1 MIDQFG
7 VTVDWR
13 GATIEALTTISLQA
27 DYSGCG
33 YLWVPEAWGLE
44 AFSTV
49 GRLISI
55 TKRIRVGTG
64 VVNIYSRTAGTLG
77 MGCATMNQMA
87 PGRFLLGLGV
97 SGDGLVESFHG
108 MKFERPFKRMQEYVE
123 CVRKIQSGEPVDY
136 EGEILRLS
144 RFRLFTSPVNPP
156 VPVYI
161 GAMGEKNLAFAG
173 KIADGAIVTCFP
185 VSKLPQSSEL
195 VNQSDAS
202 KKKKVFAF
210 IHMSLPSNERE
221 EAAAKLEVAKFISF
235 YVTSMGK
242 YYAQNLI
249 RLGFA
254 KEVEAIKSAASSGGT
269 AEAVKVI
276 TEDFLNEFS
285 LIGRPTR
292 IIERLATIPENIH
305 PIFVL
310 NATTSKEGDNSA
322 RALREISAALQSE
335 KRRII

>member
-55 TKRIRVGTG
+55 TKRIRIGTG
-64 VVNIYSRTAGTLG
+64 VVSIYSRTAGTLG
-77 MGCATMNQMA
+77 MGCATINQMA
-87 PGRFLLGLGV
+87 PGRFLLGLGI

-108 MKFERPFKRMQEYVE
+108 MKFERPFKRMREYIE
-123 CVRKIQSGEPVDY
+123 CVRRIQSGEPVDY
-136 EGEILRLS
+136 DGEILKLS
-144 RFRLFTSPVNPP
+144 RFRLFTNPASPS

-185 VSKLPQSSEL
+185 ISKLSQSLEL
-195 VNQSDAS
+195 VNHSDPS
-202 KKKKVFAF
+202 RRKKVFAF
-210 IHMSLPSNERE
+210 IHMRLPSNERE

-235 YVTSMGK
+235 YNASMGK
-242 YYAQNLI
+242 YYAQNLM
-249 RLGFA
+249 RLGFS
-254 KEVEAIKSAASSGGT
+254 KVVEAFKSASSSGGT
-269 AEAVKVI
+269 AEAAKVI
-276 TEDFLNEFS
+276 SEDFLNEFS
-285 LIGRPTR
+285 LIGRPAK
-292 IIERLATIPENIH
+292 IIERLATIPDNIH
-305 PIFVL
+305 PIFV
-310 NATTSKEGDNSA
+310 
-322 RALREISAALQSE
+322 
-335 KRRII
+335 